1 MYTCW
6 ERVKQRDIF
15 GCPCSHCLVNK
26 SSSGKFEHNKL
37 NGTKEPKSKH
47 YVKDLKA
54 AIAELTHGALA
65 DRAIVPTSSNEA
77 FEQAIDI
84 TGGGA
89 IIVHFGLPNADD
101 VIHIPADAFH
111 KADKEIRA
119 SWLAPGVWPTT
130 IAMIANGLLNLEPL
144 VSKAVPLSEAATA
157 IVNLRARK
165 DDPIKVQ
172 VTP

>member
-1 MYTCW
+1 MIYS
-6 ERVKQRDIF
+6 VFLLLI
-15 GCPCSHCLVNK
+15 K
-26 SSSGKFEHNKL
+26 SAQQQ
-37 NGTKEPKSKH
+37 T
-47 YVKDLKA
+47 
-54 AIAELTHGALA
+54 T
-65 DRAIVPTSSNEA
+65 
-77 FEQAIDI
+77 
-84 TGGGA
+84 A
-89 IIVHFGLPNADD
+89 IISRT
-101 VIHIPADAFH
+101 FH

-130 IAMIANGLLNLEPL
+130 IAMIANGMLNLEPL